1 MFRSLKNIDSAY
13 QQTKMLALLFMV
25 LCASVAGYAVY
36 ASQRTARM
44 AQDHIYLLDQGQL
57 MAATSHNV
65 KDNRPVEAQ
74 DHVKR
79 FHEFFFTLDPDSKA
93 IEHNVTQSLFLADE
107 SAKREYD
114 NFKESGYYNNLIQA
128 NISQHITVDS
138 VVINPSTYPYYAKC
152 YATEQIIRATNVTT
166 RALVSECY
174 LRDVSRSTNN
184 PHGFLMERWRV
195 LQNNDLR
202 TEARL

>member
-1 MFRSLKNIDSAY
+1 MFRSLKNVDSAF
-13 QQTKMLALLFMV
+13 QQTKTIAVVFMLF
-25 LCASVAGYAVY
+25 CASITGYSVY
-36 ASQRTARM
+36 SGHRAQAA
-44 AQDHIYLLDQGQL
+44 AQDRIYVLDQGNL
-57 MAATSHNV
+57 LTASSHNV

-79 FHEFFFTLDPDSKA
+79 FHEFFFTLDPDAKA

-107 SAKREYD
+107 SAKLEYD

-128 NISQHITVDS
+128 NISQHINVDS
-138 VVINPSTYPYYAKC
+138 VVVNSTSYPYYAKC
-152 YATEQIIRATNVTT
+152 YATEQIIRSSSVTT
-166 RALVSECY
+166 RNLVSECY

-195 LQNNDLR
+195 IQNNDLGTQPR
-202 TEARL
+202 

>member
-13 QQTKMLALLFMV
+13 QQTKTLALLFMV
-25 LCASVAGYAVY
+25 LCAFVTGYSVY
-36 ASQRTARM
+36 ASQRSIRD
-44 AQDHIYLLDQGQL
+44 AQGRIYVLAQGNLLE
-57 MAATSHNV
+57 AVSHNV

-79 FHEFFFTLDPDSKA
+79 FHEFFFTLDPDAKA
-93 IEHNVTQSLFLADE
+93 IEHNVTQALFLADE

-138 VVINPSTYPYYAKC
+138 VAINPATYPYYAKC
-152 YATEQIIRATNVTT
+152 YATEQIIRSSSVTT
-166 RALVSECY
+166 RNLISECY
-174 LRDVSRSTNN
+174 LRDVSRSSNN

-195 LQNNDLR
+195 LQNIDLSTQPR
-202 TEARL
+202 

>member
-13 QQTKMLALLFMV
+13 QQTKTLALLFMV
-25 LCASVAGYAVY
+25 LCAFVTGYAVY
-36 ASQRTARM
+36 ASQRSIRD
-44 AQDHIYLLDQGQL
+44 AQGRIYVLDQGNL
-57 MAATSHNV
+57 LEAVSHNV

-79 FHEFFFTLDPDSKA
+79 FHEFFFTLDPDAKA
-93 IEHNVTQSLFLADE
+93 IEHNVTQALFLADE

-138 VVINPSTYPYYAKC
+138 VTLNPATYPYYAKC
-152 YATEQIIRATNVTT
+152 YATEQIIRSSSVTT
-166 RALVSECY
+166 RNLVSECY
-174 LRDVSRSTNN
+174 LRDVSRSSNN

-195 LQNNDLR
+195 LQNLDLSTQPR
-202 TEARL
+202 

>member
-13 QQTKMLALLFMV
+13 QQTKTLALLFMV
-25 LCASVAGYAVY
+25 LCAFVTGYAVY
-36 ASQRTARM
+36 ASQRSIHD
-44 AQDHIYLLDQGQL
+44 AQGRIYVLDQGNL
-57 MAATSHNV
+57 LEAVSHNV

-79 FHEFFFTLDPDSKA
+79 FHEFFFTLDPDAKA
-93 IEHNVTQSLFLADE
+93 IEHNVTQALFLADE

-138 VVINPSTYPYYAKC
+138 VIINPANYPYYAKC
-152 YATEQIIRATNVTT
+152 YATEQIIRSSSVTT
-166 RALVSECY
+166 RNLVSECY
-174 LRDVSRSTNN
+174 LRDVSRSSNN

-195 LQNNDLR
+195 LQNLDLSTQPR
-202 TEARL
+202 

>member
-1 MFRSLKNIDSAY
+1 MFRSLKNVDSAF
-13 QQTKMLALLFMV
+13 QQTKTIAVIFMLF
-25 LCASVAGYAVY
+25 CAVITGYSVY
-36 ASQRTARM
+36 ASHRAQLA
-44 AQDHIYLLDQGQL
+44 AQDRIYLLDQGNL
-57 MAATSHNV
+57 LAATSHNV

-138 VVINPSTYPYYAKC
+138 VVINPSSYPYYAKC
-152 YATEQIIRATNVTT
+152 FATEQIIRATNVTT

-174 LRDVSRSTNN
+174 LRDVSRSPNN

-195 LQNNDLR
+195 IQNNDLR
-202 TEARL
+202 TEAR

>member
-13 QQTKMLALLFMV
+13 QQTKTLALLFMV
-25 LCASVAGYAVY
+25 LCASIAGYAVY
-36 ASQRTARM
+36 AAQRTARE
-44 AQDHIYLLDQGQL
+44 ANAHIYVLDQGNL
-57 MAATSHNV
+57 LTASSHNV

-114 NFKESGYYNNLIQA
+114 NLKESGYYNDLIQA
-128 NISQHITVDS
+128 NISQHIEVDS
-138 VVINPSTYPYYAKC
+138 VAVNPTSYPYYAKC
-152 YATEQIIRATNVTT
+152 YAHEQIIRASSVTT
-166 RALVSECY
+166 RNLMSECY

-195 LQNNDLR
+195 LQNNDLSTQPR
-202 TEARL
+202 

>member
-13 QQTKMLALLFMV
+13 QQTKTLALLFMV
-25 LCASVAGYAVY
+25 LCAFVTGYSVY
-36 ASQRTARM
+36 ASQRSIRD
-44 AQDHIYLLDQGQL
+44 AQGHIYVLAQGNLLE
-57 MAATSHNV
+57 AVSHNV

-79 FHEFFFTLDPDSKA
+79 FHEFFFTLDPDAKA
-93 IEHNVTQSLFLADE
+93 IEHNVTQALFLADE

-138 VVINPSTYPYYAKC
+138 VTINPATYPYYAKC
-152 YATEQIIRATNVTT
+152 YATEQIIRSSSVTT
-166 RALVSECY
+166 RNLVSECY
-174 LRDVSRSTNN
+174 LRDVSRSSNN
-184 PHGFLMERWRV
+184 PHGFLMERWHV
-195 LQNNDLR
+195 LQNIDLSTQPR
-202 TEARL
+202 

>member
-13 QQTKMLALLFMV
+13 QQTKTLALLFMV
-25 LCASVAGYAVY
+25 LCGSVAGYAVY
-36 ASQRTARM
+36 AAQRTARD
-44 AQDHIYLLDQGQL
+44 ANAHIYVLDQGNL
-57 MAATSHNV
+57 LTASSHSV

-79 FHEFFFTLDPDSKA
+79 FHEFFFTLDPDAKA
-93 IEHNVTQSLFLADE
+93 IEHNVTQALFLADE

-138 VVINPSTYPYYAKC
+138 VAINSAIYPYYAKC
-152 YATEQIIRATNVTT
+152 YAHEQIIRSSSVTT
-166 RALVSECY
+166 RSMVSECY
-174 LRDVSRSTNN
+174 LRDVSRSVNN
-184 PHGFLMERWRV
+184 PHGFLMERWRG
-195 LQNNDLR
+195 LQNIDLGTQIR
-202 TEARL
+202 